1 MSEDEPPE
9 EQKVT
14 SAEELKQ
21 MFQERREK
29 NLELIRFDKCRKARD
44 AGQVFESTTAD
55 TPGETVDQVA
65 DALNVD
71 LDEARVLLSLYTV
84 IYTEGGGE
92 QIGSRSEEIGTDYF
106 KGDSKDDLAEEY
118 DRTIEE
124 IQNDIRAFVGSR
136 LRETSLDDVELDQEL
151 PDNPPDPN
159 LKAIQSLDIKPE
171 VSKIAAILSP
181 KIAAQAQTTVSLFA
195 SEMEAANTLA
205 THSLAPI
212 VAMQEQYQEQIA
224 GLNALFSANLEPLIQ
239 LQEQYEEIR
248 ESDFEFKWLRDV
260 RHDSFMQLY
269 RVYKE
274 EGNEAA
280 AEFLA
285 AQLRDDEDIKEFKDY
300 LGSFDDYNG
309 RQPII
314 DEALDAHQEG
324 RYALSIPALLS
335 QLDGVFIDT
344 AVEIGIWPEDIDD
357 LTSVQVVGKGEGSPQ
372 HLEDLPEPFR
382 QYYTR
387 FVWPSRN
394 DILHGRR
401 TDFHDDELLSAK
413 LIWLFFQTMHSV
425 EDLRSLDDIGDMYI
439 AGKIREEDG
448 CELEVVASELPY
460 QEGYVESRVR
470 VLQRVDVVEQTSG
483 DEFVVTEKGV
493 RYLEGEVSLEYEA
506 V

>member
-29 NLELIRFDKCRKARD
+29 NLEQIRFDQCRLARD
-44 AGQVFESTTAD
+44 AGQVFESTDAE
-55 TPGETVDQVA
+55 TPVETVDLVA
-65 DALNVD
+65 DALSVD
-71 LDEARVLLSLYTV
+71 PSEARELLSLYTV
-84 IYTEGGGE
+84 IYTKGGGE

-106 KGDSKDDLAEEY
+106 KDSSVDELSEEY
-118 DRTIEE
+118 DRTPEE
-124 IQNDIRAFVGSR
+124 IQNDTRAFAGSQ
-136 LRETSLDDVELDQEL
+136 LRETSLDDIDLDQEL
-151 PDNPPDPN
+151 PEEPPNPHV
-159 LKAIQSLDIKPE
+159 KAIQSLDFNPE
-171 VSKIAAILSP
+171 FSKIAAILSP
-181 KIAAQAQTTVSLFA
+181 KIAAQAQSTLSLFA
-195 SEMEAANTLA
+195 SEMKAANTLA

-224 GLNALFSANLEPLIQ
+224 GLNALFSSNLEPLIQ
-239 LQEQYEEIR
+239 LQQQYKEIR

-269 RVYKE
+269 RVYEE

-285 AQLRDDEDIKEFKDY
+285 AQLRDEEDIEDFKDY
-300 LGSFDDYNG
+300 FESFDDYNG

-344 AVEIGIWPEDIDD
+344 AVEIGIWPEDLDD

-394 DILHGRR
+394 DILHGRK

-413 LIWLFFQTMHSV
+413 LIWLFFQTMHTV
-425 EDLRSLDDIGDMYI
+425 EDLRSLNDIGDMYI
-439 AGKIREEDG
+439 AGKIEEEGG
-448 CELEVVASELPY
+448 CELGVVAGDLPY
-460 QEGYVESRVR
+460 QEEYVETRVEVLER
-470 VLQRVDVVEQTSG
+470 VNVVEQTSG
-483 DEFVVTEKGV
+483 DEFVVTEKGL
-493 RYLEGEVSLEYEA
+493 RYLEGEVSLEYDA